1 MEKIIA
7 CAVDGIQ
14 GIKVEVQ
21 VHVERGAKFY
31 MVGLPDNAVKESHYR
46 ISAALKNN
54 GLALPVRHIIINLA
68 PADIRK
74 EGSAYD
80 LPIAIGILLA
90 TSQLNF
96 TSIDQYLVMG
106 ELSLDGSIKAI
117 KGVLPMAIKAKE
129 MGLKGVIIPKE
140 NQDEAQFISEL
151 DVIAVSH
158 LSELISMING
168 NQFQT
173 SRSSTLTIENKK
185 IQVIFQI

>member
-14 GIKVEVQ
+14 GIIVEVQ

-80 LPIAIGILLA
+80 LPIAVGILLA

-106 ELSLDGSIKAI
+106 ELSLDGSKSNKRSTTNGYQS
-117 KGVLPMAIKAKE
+117 KGDGAK
-129 MGLKGVIIPKE
+129 GSNYPQRK
-140 NQDEAQFISEL
+140 SRRS
-151 DVIAVSH
+151 AVY
-158 LSELISMING
+158 
-168 NQFQT
+168 
-173 SRSSTLTIENKK
+173 
-185 IQVIFQI
+185 

>member
-54 GLALPVRHIIINLA
+54 GLLLPVRHIIINLA

-117 KGVLPMAIKAKE
+117 KIEKLFYLSVYTC
-129 MGLKGVIIPKE
+129 GL
-140 NQDEAQFISEL
+140 SL
-151 DVIAVSH
+151 
-158 LSELISMING
+158 LISSALGMPVKTGSVILNG
-168 NQFQT
+168 KGCVFSNLLNKVNFSPLIHAISLIQTNQPN
-173 SRSSTLTIENKK
+173 L
-185 IQVIFQI
+185 